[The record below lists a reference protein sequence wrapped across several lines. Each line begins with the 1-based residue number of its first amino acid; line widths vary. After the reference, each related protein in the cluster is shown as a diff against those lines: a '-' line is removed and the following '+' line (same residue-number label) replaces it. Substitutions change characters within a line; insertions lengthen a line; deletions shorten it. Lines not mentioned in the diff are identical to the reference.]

1 MEKAAH
7 LMEMIERARELA
19 AETRPRYDRFRAEGH
34 SSSLPSRLDERVR
47 RNR

>member
-19 AETRPRYDRFRAEGH
+19 AEMRPRYDRFRAEGH
-34 SSSLPSRLDERVR
+34 SLSSLLG
-47 RNR
+47 